1 MWKIQS
7 WGGTR
12 NNKVYY
18 ASMEAVR
25 LQFGRKCKM
34 QICYLSTF
42 DSIATSHAPGT
53 NERSKEIPPH
63 MPLLEGGTPKL
74 YNSLTGSIDEL
85 PHPRKGALKWYS
97 CGPTVYDHAHIG
109 HARTYVTLDTL
120 RRALSTF
127 WGYHVLLGVG
137 VTDVDDKIINRA
149 KEAGE
154 EVSAFSRKWEVDFFH
169 CMHSLGVLPP
179 SAVVRVSEHMPDII
193 YYIEKILST
202 GAAYRAK
209 NGVYFN
215 VSWLG
220 DRYGRLEGGS
230 TTTSVEGGGDRLNTI
245 EPQEGGNRV
254 VDPDPD
260 LLYDAGGDTPTGK
273 RNPQDFALWK
283 AAKPGEPSWPSPFG
297 PGRPGWHIECSAMSH
312 ALFGDTLDIHSGGI
326 DLKFPHHTNEMAQS
340 EAYSTAIGRDA
351 AGCGGCPPPSEWCRH
366 WIHTGHLHIQGRKM
380 SKSLKNF
387 ITVREM
393 LKQQGENQPHSGGT
407 REAGR
412 EADIFRI
419 FCLQHKYRGPVTYSD
434 ECMANA
440 ISAHDTIIRF
450 LWFATHAIAK
460 SNSNPYA
467 VKRHRHRENTLSELV
482 SSTAHGI
489 KESLANVSVA

>member
-1 MWKIQS
+1 MWKIQR
-7 WGGTR
+7 WGATL

-18 ASMEAVR
+18 ASLEAVR

-34 QICYLSTF
+34 PICYLSTF
-42 DSIATSHAPGT
+42 DSFATSHVPGR
-53 NERSKEIPPH
+53 NERSKEIPPQT
-63 MPLLEGGTPKL
+63 PRLEGGTPKL
-74 YNSLTGSIDEL
+74 YNSLTGSVEKL
-85 PHPRKGALKWYS
+85 PHPCKGSLKWYS

-109 HARTYVTLDTL
+109 HARTYVTLDAL
-120 RRALSTF
+120 RRALTTL
-127 WGYHVLLGVG
+127 WGYQVLLGMG

-154 EVSAFSRKWEVDFFH
+154 DVSSFSRKWEIDFFH

-179 SAVVRVSEHMPDII
+179 SAVVRVSEHVPDII

-209 NGVYFN
+209 SGVYFN

-220 DRYGRLEGGS
+220 DRYGRLK
-230 TTTSVEGGGDRLNTI
+230 GGGRLNTI
-245 EPQEGGNRV
+245 ELEEGGNRV
-254 VDPDPD
+254 VDLGPDPD
-260 LLYDAGGDTPTGK
+260 SYDDAGGDTCTGK
-273 RNPQDFALWK
+273 RSPQDFALWK

-326 DLKFPHHTNEMAQS
+326 DLKFPHHANEMAQN
-340 EAYSTAIGRDA
+340 EAYSTAVGRDA

-393 LKQQGENQPHSGGT
+393 LKQGEDHPHGGGT

-412 EADIFRI
+412 AADTFRI
-419 FCLQHKYRGPVTYSD
+419 FCLQHKYRDPVTYSD
-434 ECMANA
+434 ECMADA
-440 ISAHDTIIRF
+440 ISVHDTIIRF
-450 LWFATHAIAK
+450 LWFAEHTVTEI
-460 SNSNPYA
+460 NSNPYA
-467 VKRHRHRENTLSELV
+467 FKRWGHREHALDKLV
-482 SSTAHGI
+482 IGTAHGI
-489 KESLANVSVA
+489 RESLANVSGA